1 MSNEQVKANSG
12 KEDEELIGL
21 FLKGNEE
28 AFNRLVLK
36 YKEKAYF
43 LALRILGNHHDAE
56 EASQEAFIKAYR
68 ALRKLR
74 ERKYFFTWLY
84 RITYN
89 VCMSRKKAVKFTES
103 LDSAA
108 ELRDTTSG
116 LGEESVE
123 KEQLKQAVRE
133 MIGILPRRQRAVF
146 VMRIYDE
153 MKFEEIAA
161 AAGLTTGGAKANFF
175 NAVKKIKNGMRE
187 KYGLQK
193 D

>member
-1 MSNEQVKANSG
+1 MSNKEAKENSSLEDAELIELFLQG
-12 KEDEELIGL
+12 KED
-21 FLKGNEE
+21 

-36 YKEKAYF
+36 HKEKVYF

-56 EASQEAFIKAYR
+56 EASQEAFIKAYK

-89 VCMSRKKAVKFTES
+89 VCMTRKKKSRFTES

-108 ELRDTTSG
+108 ELRDTSAG
-116 LGEESVE
+116 QNEESVE
-123 KEQLKQAVRE
+123 NDQLKKAVKE
-133 MIGILPRRQRAVF
+133 MLYTLPRQQRAVF

-153 MKFEEIAA
+153 MKFEEIARA
-161 AAGLTTGGAKANFF
+161 TGLTTGGVKSNFF
-175 NAVKKIKNGMRE
+175 NAAQKIKKGVRT
-187 KYGLQK
+187 KYEL
-193 D
+193 